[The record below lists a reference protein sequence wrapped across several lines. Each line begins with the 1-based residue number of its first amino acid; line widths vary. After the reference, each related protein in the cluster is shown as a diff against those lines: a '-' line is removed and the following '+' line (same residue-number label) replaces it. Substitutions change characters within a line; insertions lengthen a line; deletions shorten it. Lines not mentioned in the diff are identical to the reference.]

1 MYYIVVGI
9 IVLGA
14 FAAMYA
20 AAWWYQ
26 QQVASAVQQLK
37 LIESKEAMDNI
48 YNCLNSYYDPQKRQ
62 VVFPGKVVWVKNPQD
77 PDCQSMMDKE
87 QSPGVT
93 KYWNGGRCGYGEGD
107 RVNANLNDVVALP
120 SSCYVKVVQATV
132 SGQTVTIPLAT
143 IYG

>member
-1 MYYIVVGI
+1 MHYILVGI

-26 QQVASAVQQLK
+26 QQVIHTVQQLK
-37 LIESKEAMDNI
+37 LIEAKQAMDDI
-48 YNCLNSYYDPQKRQ
+48 YNCLNAYYDASARQ

-77 PDCQSMMDKE
+77 PDCQATMDKE
-87 QSPGVT
+87 RSPGMT
-93 KYWNGGRCGYGEGD
+93 KYWHGGRCGYGEGD
-107 RVNANLNDVVALP
+107 RVSADLNDIIALP
-120 SSCYVKVVQATV
+120 SACYVKVVRATV
-132 SGQTVTIPLAT
+132 YGQTVTIPLAT

>member
-1 MYYIVVGI
+1 MYYILVGI

-26 QQVASAVQQLK
+26 QQVVNTVQQLK
-37 LIESKEAMDNI
+37 LAETKQAMDDV
-48 YNCLNSYYDPQKRQ
+48 YNCLNAYYDPNARQ
-62 VVFPGKVVWVKNPQD
+62 VVFPGKTVWTKNPQD
-77 PDCQSMMDKE
+77 PDCQTMDKM
-87 QSPGVT
+87 QPGMT
-93 KYWNGGRCGYGEGD
+93 KYWGGGRCGYGEGD
-107 RVNANLNDVVALP
+107 RVSAGLNDVVSL